1 MQKGLSVSLFITI
14 WTLKNQQMVTPINQQ
29 ISLSLCMFLKLFSY
43 VNRLFK
49 GTGGVCQI
57 DAKNPTSKKSTE
69 DNSATT
75 GYFSEGNQLSTV
87 F

>member
-1 MQKGLSVSLFITI
+1 
-14 WTLKNQQMVTPINQQ
+14 
-29 ISLSLCMFLKLFSY
+29 MFLNVFSY

-49 GTGGVCQI
+49 GTGGVCKI

-75 GYFSEGNQLSTV
+75 GFFLKVTNYLLYSECLFSLVV
-87 F
+87 FHHQTETLFLLGEH

>member
-1 MQKGLSVSLFITI
+1 
-14 WTLKNQQMVTPINQQ
+14 
-29 ISLSLCMFLKLFSY
+29 MFLNVFSY

-49 GTGGVCQI
+49 GTGGVCKI